1 MMEKPPT
8 YIWRRQ
14 FHTAELLVDRGI
26 QRDKSNSPNRAI
38 QPTGRTTPPFPFRFA
53 PSISLHR
60 SIPIYEL
67 IPNPP
72 HTMASHTLTIACLF
86 IALLLAHILF
96 NYLARRRTALK
107 FARSHGCQNAPAYPQ
122 SERLLGLALMKESKA
137 ATRTN
142 TILET
147 LRQRYVVMGPT
158 YTSAMLG
165 GHFVNTTDPENIKAV
180 LATNF
185 KDFGLGQR
193 QYSWGPLLGKGIFT
207 TDGAHW
213 EHSRSIVRPNFV
225 KSQIVSLGMFEGHI
239 QELIEKIPKD
249 GSTVDLQKLFFNMT
263 LDSSTEF
270 LFGESIQSQLSFEG
284 SDAEKFSNAFDFAQ
298 HQMPGRNRLGSF
310 CRFIPEGEFGKACK
324 VVHEWGDRYVA
335 KALANL
341 AVAEKA
347 EKDDDVKERYTFMR
361 EMAKQ
366 TPDPIQLRNEVL
378 NILLAGRDT
387 TAGLLS
393 NTFHAL
399 ARHPRIWQKLKAEID
414 TLEGRIP
421 DYECLRNMHYL
432 KWVLNEGMPHPSPIP
447 AAKPDDHI

>member
-1 MMEKPPT
+1 M
-8 YIWRRQ
+8 
-14 FHTAELLVDRGI
+14 V
-26 QRDKSNSPNRAI
+26 
-38 QPTGRTTPPFPFRFA
+38 
-53 PSISLHR
+53 
-60 SIPIYEL
+60 
-67 IPNPP
+67 
-72 HTMASHTLTIACLF
+72 SHTLTIASIF
-86 IALLLAHILF
+86 VTLLLARTLIQYIL
-96 NYLARRRTALK
+96 RRRTALK
-107 FARSHGCQNAPAYPQ
+107 FARSHGCQDALAYPQ

-137 ATRTN
+137 ASCDN

-147 LRQRYVVMGPT
+147 FRQRYEAMGPT
-158 YTSAMLG
+158 FTMGMLG

-193 QYSWGPLLGKGIFT
+193 QYTFGPLLGKGIFT
-207 TDGAHW
+207 TDGTHW
-213 EHSRSIVRPNFV
+213 EHSRAIVRPNFV
-225 KSQIVSLGMFEGHI
+225 KSQIVSLEMFEGHI

-270 LFGESIQSQLSFEG
+270 LFGESIESQLSFEG
-284 SDAEKFSNAFDFAQ
+284 SDAEKFSHAFDFAQ
-298 HQMPGRNRLGSF
+298 HRMPGRNRLGSL
-310 CRFIPEGEFGKACK
+310 CRFIPDREFDKACK

-335 KALANL
+335 KALQNL
-341 AVAEKA
+341 AVEEKA

-399 ARHPRIWQKLKAEID
+399 ARHPRVWQKLKAEVD
-414 TLEGRIP
+414 TLEGRLP

-432 KWVLNEGMPHPSPIP
+432 KWVLNEGMLSRPPFSFSI
-447 AAKPDDHI
+447 